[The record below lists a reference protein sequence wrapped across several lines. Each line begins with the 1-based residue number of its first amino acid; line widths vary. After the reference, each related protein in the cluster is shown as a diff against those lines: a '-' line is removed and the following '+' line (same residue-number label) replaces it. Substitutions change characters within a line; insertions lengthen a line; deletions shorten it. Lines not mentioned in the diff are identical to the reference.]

1 MLRIGVLRQWTLTN
15 KVMSFSYYEIY
26 TTSLRAFSSMG
37 FPYGADE
44 DAAYIIAW
52 LELNKFNALNSLV
65 NSIKVVDNK
74 YDGKINPNALN
85 NSSIDLNYSSLL
97 MKGPGLIDFYQSE
110 LDDKKDLHVTL
121 NNCPNPE
128 YLLPLLYRS
137 SKKIYYC
144 NAIWLNTNN
153 HIQFCE
159 VENNIMKIGIVS
171 NQKLVNKKQVR
182 IYFSNKQKI
191 HKKFNSISF
200 TITSKTIQ
208 DNLANGISPNENNWK
223 IISKL
228 AAKTFVPESEES
240 RIKGAGGSDDAND

>member
-1 MLRIGVLRQWTLTN
+1 
-15 KVMSFSYYEIY
+15 MSFSYYEVY

-52 LELNKFNALNSLV
+52 LELNKFNGLNSLV
-65 NSIKVVDNK
+65 HSIEVVDNK

-85 NSSIDLNYSSLL
+85 NSSLDLNYSSLL

-110 LDDKKDLHVTL
+110 LDDKKDLHLTL

-137 SKKIYYC
+137 SKKIHYS
-144 NAIWLNTNN
+144 NAIWLDTNN
-153 HIQFCE
+153 QIQCCE
-159 VENNIMKIGIVS
+159 INKNIMKIAKVS
-171 NQKLVNKKQVR
+171 NQELVDNKQVR
-182 IYFSNKQKI
+182 VFFSQKHKI
-191 HKKFNSISF
+191 RKKFDSVTC

-228 AAKTFVPESEES
+228 AARTFVPESEES

>member
-1 MLRIGVLRQWTLTN
+1 
-15 KVMSFSYYEIY
+15 MSFSYYEVY

-52 LELNKFNALNSLV
+52 LELNKFNGLNSLV
-65 NSIKVVDNK
+65 NSIEVVDNK

-85 NSSIDLNYSSLL
+85 NSSLDLNYSSLL

-110 LDDKKDLHVTL
+110 LDDKKDLYLTL

-137 SKKIYYC
+137 SKKIHYS
-144 NAIWLNTNN
+144 NAIWLDTNN
-153 HIQFCE
+153 QIQCCE
-159 VENNIMKIGIVS
+159 VNKNIMKIAKVS
-171 NQKLVNKKQVR
+171 NQELVDNKQVR
-182 IYFSNKQKI
+182 VFFSQKHKI
-191 HKKFNSISF
+191 RKKFDSVTC

-228 AAKTFVPESEES
+228 AARTFVPESEES

>member
-1 MLRIGVLRQWTLTN
+1 
-15 KVMSFSYYEIY
+15 MSFSYYEVY

-52 LELNKFNALNSLV
+52 LELNKFNGLNSLV
-65 NSIKVVDNK
+65 HSIEVVDNK

-85 NSSIDLNYSSLL
+85 NSSLDLNYSSLL

-110 LDDKKDLHVTL
+110 LDDKKDLHLTL
-121 NNCPNPE
+121 NNCSNPE

-137 SKKIYYC
+137 SKKIHYS
-144 NAIWLNTNN
+144 NAIWLDTNN
-153 HIQFCE
+153 QIQCCE
-159 VENNIMKIGIVS
+159 VNKNIMKIAKVS
-171 NQKLVNKKQVR
+171 NQELVDNKQVR
-182 IYFSNKQKI
+182 VFFSQKHKI
-191 HKKFNSISF
+191 RKKFDSVTC

-228 AAKTFVPESEES
+228 AARTFVPESEES

>member
-1 MLRIGVLRQWTLTN
+1 
-15 KVMSFSYYEIY
+15 MSFSYYEVY

-52 LELNKFNALNSLV
+52 LELNKFNGLNSLV
-65 NSIKVVDNK
+65 HSIEVVDNK

-85 NSSIDLNYSSLL
+85 NSSLDLNYSSLL

-110 LDDKKDLHVTL
+110 LDDKKDLHLTL
-121 NNCPNPE
+121 NNCSNPE

-137 SKKIYYC
+137 SKKINYS
-144 NAIWLNTNN
+144 NAIWLDTNN
-153 HIQFCE
+153 QIQCCE
-159 VENNIMKIGIVS
+159 VNKNIMKIAKVS
-171 NQKLVNKKQVR
+171 NQELVNNKQVR
-182 IYFSNKQKI
+182 VFFSQKHKI
-191 HKKFNSISF
+191 RKKFDSVTY

-228 AAKTFVPESEES
+228 AARTFVPESEES

>member
-1 MLRIGVLRQWTLTN
+1 
-15 KVMSFSYYEIY
+15 MSFSYYEVY

-52 LELNKFNALNSLV
+52 LELNKFNGLNSLV
-65 NSIKVVDNK
+65 NSIEVVDNK

-85 NSSIDLNYSSLL
+85 NSSLDLNYSSLL

-110 LDDKKDLHVTL
+110 LDDKKDLHLTL

-137 SKKIYYC
+137 SKKIYYS
-144 NAIWLNTNN
+144 NAIWLDTNN
-153 HIQFCE
+153 QIQCCE
-159 VENNIMKIGIVS
+159 VNKNIMKIAKVS
-171 NQKLVNKKQVR
+171 NQELVDKKQVR
-182 IYFSNKQKI
+182 IFFSHEHKI
-191 HKKFNSISF
+191 QKKFDSVTC
-200 TITSKTIQ
+200 TITSKKIQ
-208 DNLANGISPNENNWK
+208 DNLANGISPDENNWK

-228 AAKTFVPESEES
+228 AARTFVPESEES

>member
-1 MLRIGVLRQWTLTN
+1 
-15 KVMSFSYYEIY
+15 MSFSYYEVY

-52 LELNKFNALNSLV
+52 LELNKFNGLNSLV
-65 NSIKVVDNK
+65 NSIEVVDNK
-74 YDGKINPNALN
+74 YDGKINPNELN
-85 NSSIDLNYSSLL
+85 NSSLDLNYSSLL

-110 LDDKKDLHVTL
+110 LDDKKDLHLTL
-121 NNCPNPE
+121 NNCSNPE

-137 SKKIYYC
+137 SKKIHYS
-144 NAIWLNTNN
+144 NAIWLDTNN
-153 HIQFCE
+153 QIQCCE
-159 VENNIMKIGIVS
+159 VNKNIMKIAKVS
-171 NQKLVNKKQVR
+171 NQELVDNKQVR
-182 IYFSNKQKI
+182 VFFSQKHKI
-191 HKKFNSISF
+191 RKKFDSVTY

-228 AAKTFVPESEES
+228 AARTFVPESEES

>member
-1 MLRIGVLRQWTLTN
+1 
-15 KVMSFSYYEIY
+15 MSFSYYEVY

-52 LELNKFNALNSLV
+52 LELNKFNGLNSLV
-65 NSIKVVDNK
+65 NSIEVVDNK

-85 NSSIDLNYSSLL
+85 NSSLDLNYSSLL

-110 LDDKKDLHVTL
+110 LDDKKDLHLTL
-121 NNCPNPE
+121 NNCSNPE

-137 SKKIYYC
+137 SKKIHYS
-144 NAIWLNTNN
+144 NAIWLDTNN
-153 HIQFCE
+153 QIQCCE
-159 VENNIMKIGIVS
+159 VNKNIMKIAKVS
-171 NQKLVNKKQVR
+171 NQELVDNKQVR
-182 IYFSNKQKI
+182 VFFSQKHKI
-191 HKKFNSISF
+191 RKKFDSVTC
-200 TITSKTIQ
+200 TITSETIQ

-228 AAKTFVPESEES
+228 AARTFVPESEES

>member
-1 MLRIGVLRQWTLTN
+1 
-15 KVMSFSYYEIY
+15 MSFSYYEIY

-52 LELNKFNALNSLV
+52 LELNKFNGLNSLV
-65 NSIKVVDNK
+65 NSIEVVDNK

-85 NSSIDLNYSSLL
+85 NSSLDLNYSSLL

-110 LDDKKDLHVTL
+110 LDDKKDLYLTL

-137 SKKIYYC
+137 SKKIHYS
-144 NAIWLNTNN
+144 NAIWLDTNN
-153 HIQFCE
+153 QIQCCE
-159 VENNIMKIGIVS
+159 VNKNIMKIAKVS
-171 NQKLVNKKQVR
+171 NQELVDNKQVR
-182 IYFSNKQKI
+182 VFFSQKHKI
-191 HKKFNSISF
+191 RKKFYCVTC

-228 AAKTFVPESEES
+228 AARTFVPESEES

>member
-1 MLRIGVLRQWTLTN
+1 
-15 KVMSFSYYEIY
+15 MSFSYYEVY

-52 LELNKFNALNSLV
+52 LELNKFNGLNSLV
-65 NSIKVVDNK
+65 NSIEVVDNK

-85 NSSIDLNYSSLL
+85 NSSLDLNYSSLL

-110 LDDKKDLHVTL
+110 LDDKKDLHLTL
-121 NNCPNPE
+121 NNCSNPE

-137 SKKIYYC
+137 SKKIHYS
-144 NAIWLNTNN
+144 NAIWLDTNN
-153 HIQFCE
+153 QIQCCE
-159 VENNIMKIGIVS
+159 VNKNIMKIAKVS
-171 NQKLVNKKQVR
+171 NQELVDNKQVR
-182 IYFSNKQKI
+182 VFFSQKHKI
-191 HKKFNSISF
+191 RKKFDSVTC

-228 AAKTFVPESEES
+228 AARTFVPDSEES

>member
-1 MLRIGVLRQWTLTN
+1 
-15 KVMSFSYYEIY
+15 MSFSYYEVY

-52 LELNKFNALNSLV
+52 LELNKFNGLNSLA
-65 NSIKVVDNK
+65 NSIEVVDNK

-85 NSSIDLNYSSLL
+85 NSSLDLNYSSLL

-110 LDDKKDLHVTL
+110 LDDKKDLHLTL

-137 SKKIYYC
+137 SKKIHYS
-144 NAIWLNTNN
+144 NAIWLDTNN
-153 HIQFCE
+153 QIQCCE
-159 VENNIMKIGIVS
+159 VNKNIMKIAKVS
-171 NQKLVNKKQVR
+171 NQELVDNKQVR
-182 IYFSNKQKI
+182 VFFSQKHKI
-191 HKKFNSISF
+191 RKKFDSVTC
-200 TITSKTIQ
+200 TITSETIQ
-208 DNLANGISPNENNWK
+208 DNLANGISPNENNWE

-228 AAKTFVPESEES
+228 AARTFVPESEES

>member
-1 MLRIGVLRQWTLTN
+1 
-15 KVMSFSYYEIY
+15 MSFSYYEVY

-52 LELNKFNALNSLV
+52 LELNKFNGLNSLV
-65 NSIKVVDNK
+65 NSIEVVDNK

-85 NSSIDLNYSSLL
+85 NSSLDLNYSSLL

-110 LDDKKDLHVTL
+110 LVDKKDLHLTL
-121 NNCPNPE
+121 NNCSNPE

-137 SKKIYYC
+137 SKKIHYS
-144 NAIWLNTNN
+144 NAIWLDTNN
-153 HIQFCE
+153 QIQCCE
-159 VENNIMKIGIVS
+159 VNKNIMKIAKVS
-171 NQKLVNKKQVR
+171 NQELVDNKQVR
-182 IYFSNKQKI
+182 VFFSQKHKI
-191 HKKFNSISF
+191 RKKFDSVTC

-228 AAKTFVPESEES
+228 AARTFVPESEES

>member
-1 MLRIGVLRQWTLTN
+1 
-15 KVMSFSYYEIY
+15 MSFSYYEVY

-44 DAAYIIAW
+44 DAAYIISW
-52 LELNKFNALNSLV
+52 LELNKFNGLNSLV
-65 NSIKVVDNK
+65 NSIEAVDNK

-85 NSSIDLNYSSLL
+85 NSSLDLNYSSLL

-110 LDDKKDLHVTL
+110 LDDKKDLHLTL
-121 NNCPNPE
+121 NNCSNPE
-128 YLLPLLYRS
+128 YLFPLLYRS
-137 SKKIYYC
+137 SKKIHYS
-144 NAIWLNTNN
+144 NAIWLDTNN
-153 HIQFCE
+153 QIQCCE
-159 VENNIMKIGIVS
+159 VNKNIMKIAKVS
-171 NQKLVNKKQVR
+171 NQELVDNKQVR
-182 IYFSNKQKI
+182 VFFSQKHKI
-191 HKKFNSISF
+191 RKKFDSVTY

-228 AAKTFVPESEES
+228 AARTFVPESEES

>member
-1 MLRIGVLRQWTLTN
+1 
-15 KVMSFSYYEIY
+15 MSFSYYEVY

-52 LELNKFNALNSLV
+52 LELNKFNGLNSLV
-65 NSIKVVDNK
+65 HSIEVVDNK

-85 NSSIDLNYSSLL
+85 NSSLDLNYSSLL

-110 LDDKKDLHVTL
+110 LDDKKDLHLTL

-137 SKKIYYC
+137 SKKIHYS
-144 NAIWLNTNN
+144 NAIWLDTNN
-153 HIQFCE
+153 QIQCCE
-159 VENNIMKIGIVS
+159 VNKNIMKIAKVS
-171 NQKLVNKKQVR
+171 NQELVDNKQVR
-182 IYFSNKQKI
+182 VFFSQKHKI
-191 HKKFNSISF
+191 RKKFDSVTY

-228 AAKTFVPESEES
+228 AARTFVPESEES

>member
-1 MLRIGVLRQWTLTN
+1 
-15 KVMSFSYYEIY
+15 MSFSYYEVY

-52 LELNKFNALNSLV
+52 LELNKFNGLNSLV
-65 NSIKVVDNK
+65 NSIEVVDNK

-85 NSSIDLNYSSLL
+85 NSSLDLNYSSLL
-97 MKGPGLIDFYQSE
+97 MKGTGLIDFYQSE
-110 LDDKKDLHVTL
+110 LGDKKDLHVTL

-137 SKKIYYC
+137 SKKIYYS
-144 NAIWLNTNN
+144 NAIWLDTNN
-153 HIQFCE
+153 QIQFCE
-159 VENNIMKIGIVS
+159 VKKNIMKIAKVP
-171 NQKLVNKKQVR
+171 NQELVDKKQVR
-182 IYFSNKQKI
+182 IFFSHEHKI
-191 HKKFNSISF
+191 QKKFDSVTC

-228 AAKTFVPESEES
+228 ADRTLVPESEES

>member
-1 MLRIGVLRQWTLTN
+1 
-15 KVMSFSYYEIY
+15 MSFSYYEVY

-52 LELNKFNALNSLV
+52 LELNKFNGLNSLV
-65 NSIKVVDNK
+65 NSIEVVENK

-85 NSSIDLNYSSLL
+85 NSSLDLNYSSLL

-110 LDDKKDLHVTL
+110 LDDKKDLHLTL
-121 NNCPNPE
+121 NNCSNPE

-137 SKKIYYC
+137 SKKIHYS
-144 NAIWLNTNN
+144 NAIWLDTNN
-153 HIQFCE
+153 QIQCCE
-159 VENNIMKIGIVS
+159 VNKNIMKIAKVS
-171 NQKLVNKKQVR
+171 NQELVDNKQVR
-182 IYFSNKQKI
+182 VFFSQKHKI
-191 HKKFNSISF
+191 RKKFDSVTC

-228 AAKTFVPESEES
+228 AARTFVPESEES

>member
-1 MLRIGVLRQWTLTN
+1 
-15 KVMSFSYYEIY
+15 MSFSYYEVY

-52 LELNKFNALNSLV
+52 LELNKFNGLNSLV
-65 NSIKVVDNK
+65 NSIEVVDNK

-85 NSSIDLNYSSLL
+85 NSSLDLNYSSLL

-128 YLLPLLYRS
+128 YLLPLLFRS
-137 SKKIYYC
+137 SKKIFYC
-144 NAIWLNTNN
+144 NALWLDTNSL
-153 HIQFCE
+153 IQFCE
-159 VENNIMKIGIVS
+159 VKNNIMKIGITS
-171 NQKLVNKKQVR
+171 NQEPINKKQVR
-182 IYFSNKQKI
+182 IYISNEHKFQ
-191 HKKFNSISF
+191 KKFESITC
-200 TITSKTIQ
+200 TITPKTIQ
-208 DNLANGISPNENNWK
+208 DNLANGISPDENNWK

-228 AAKTFVPESEES
+228 AARTFVPESEES

>member
-1 MLRIGVLRQWTLTN
+1 
-15 KVMSFSYYEIY
+15 MSFSYYEVY

-44 DAAYIIAW
+44 DAAYIISW
-52 LELNKFNALNSLV
+52 LELNKFNGLNSLV
-65 NSIKVVDNK
+65 HSIEVVDNK

-85 NSSIDLNYSSLL
+85 NSSLDLNYSSLL

-110 LDDKKDLHVTL
+110 LDDKKDLHLTL

-137 SKKIYYC
+137 SKKIHYS
-144 NAIWLNTNN
+144 NAIWLDTNN
-153 HIQFCE
+153 QIQCCE
-159 VENNIMKIGIVS
+159 VNKNIMKIAKVS
-171 NQKLVNKKQVR
+171 NQELVDNKQVR
-182 IYFSNKQKI
+182 VFFSQKHKI
-191 HKKFNSISF
+191 RKKFDSVTY

-208 DNLANGISPNENNWK
+208 DNLANGISLNENNWK

-228 AAKTFVPESEES
+228 AARTFVPESEES

>member
-1 MLRIGVLRQWTLTN
+1 
-15 KVMSFSYYEIY
+15 MSFSYYEVY

-44 DAAYIIAW
+44 DAAYIISW
-52 LELNKFNALNSLV
+52 LELNKFNGLNSLV
-65 NSIKVVDNK
+65 HSIEVVDNK

-85 NSSIDLNYSSLL
+85 NSSLDLNYSSLL

-110 LDDKKDLHVTL
+110 LDHKKDLYLTL
-121 NNCPNPE
+121 NNCSNPE

-137 SKKIYYC
+137 SKKIYYS
-144 NAIWLNTNN
+144 NAIWLDTNN
-153 HIQFCE
+153 QIQCCE
-159 VENNIMKIGIVS
+159 VNKNIMKIAKVS
-171 NQKLVNKKQVR
+171 NQELVNNKQVR
-182 IYFSNKQKI
+182 VFFSQKHKI
-191 HKKFNSISF
+191 RKKFDSVTY

-228 AAKTFVPESEES
+228 AARTFVPESEES

>member
-1 MLRIGVLRQWTLTN
+1 
-15 KVMSFSYYEIY
+15 MSFSYYEVY

-52 LELNKFNALNSLV
+52 LELNKFNGLNSLV
-65 NSIKVVDNK
+65 NSIEEVDNK

-85 NSSIDLNYSSLL
+85 NSSLDLNYSSLL

-110 LDDKKDLHVTL
+110 LDDKKDLHLTL
-121 NNCPNPE
+121 NNCSNPE

-137 SKKIYYC
+137 SKKIHYS
-144 NAIWLNTNN
+144 NAIWLDTNN
-153 HIQFCE
+153 QIQCCE
-159 VENNIMKIGIVS
+159 VNKNIMKIAKVS
-171 NQKLVNKKQVR
+171 NQELVDNKQVR
-182 IYFSNKQKI
+182 VFFSQKHKI
-191 HKKFNSISF
+191 RKKFDSVTY

-228 AAKTFVPESEES
+228 AARTFVPESEES

>member
-1 MLRIGVLRQWTLTN
+1 
-15 KVMSFSYYEIY
+15 MSFSYYEVY

-52 LELNKFNALNSLV
+52 LELNKFNGLNSLV
-65 NSIKVVDNK
+65 NSIEVVDNK

-85 NSSIDLNYSSLL
+85 NSSLDLNYSSLL

-110 LDDKKDLHVTL
+110 LDDKKDLHLTL
-121 NNCPNPE
+121 NNCSNPE

-137 SKKIYYC
+137 SKKIHYS
-144 NAIWLNTNN
+144 NAIWLDTNN
-153 HIQFCE
+153 QIQCCE
-159 VENNIMKIGIVS
+159 VRKNIMKIAKVS
-171 NQKLVNKKQVR
+171 NQELVDNKQVR
-182 IYFSNKQKI
+182 VFFSQKHKIRKKIYSVTC
-191 HKKFNSISF
+191 

-228 AAKTFVPESEES
+228 AARTFVPESEES

>member
-1 MLRIGVLRQWTLTN
+1 
-15 KVMSFSYYEIY
+15 MSFSYYEVY

-52 LELNKFNALNSLV
+52 LELNKFNGLNSLV
-65 NSIKVVDNK
+65 NSIEVVDNK

-85 NSSIDLNYSSLL
+85 NSSLDLNYSSLL

-110 LDDKKDLHVTL
+110 LDDKKDLHLTL

-137 SKKIYYC
+137 SKKIHYS
-144 NAIWLNTNN
+144 NAIWLDTNN
-153 HIQFCE
+153 QIQCCE
-159 VENNIMKIGIVS
+159 VNKNIMKIAKVS
-171 NQKLVNKKQVR
+171 NQELVDNKQVR
-182 IYFSNKQKI
+182 VFFSQKHKI
-191 HKKFNSISF
+191 RKKFDSVTC

-228 AAKTFVPESEES
+228 AARTFVPESEES

>member
-1 MLRIGVLRQWTLTN
+1 
-15 KVMSFSYYEIY
+15 MSFSYYEVY

-52 LELNKFNALNSLV
+52 LELNKFNGLNSLV
-65 NSIKVVDNK
+65 NSIEVVDNK

-85 NSSIDLNYSSLL
+85 NSSLDLNYSSLL

-110 LDDKKDLHVTL
+110 LDDKKDLHLTL
-121 NNCPNPE
+121 NNCSNPE

-137 SKKIYYC
+137 SKKIHYS
-144 NAIWLNTNN
+144 NAIWLDTNN
-153 HIQFCE
+153 QIQCCE
-159 VENNIMKIGIVS
+159 VNKNIMKITKVS
-171 NQKLVNKKQVR
+171 NQELVDNKQVR
-182 IYFSNKQKI
+182 IFFSQEHKI
-191 HKKFNSISF
+191 RKKFYSVTC

-228 AAKTFVPESEES
+228 AARTFVPESEES

>member
-1 MLRIGVLRQWTLTN
+1 
-15 KVMSFSYYEIY
+15 MSFSYYEVY

-52 LELNKFNALNSLV
+52 LELNKFNGLNSLV
-65 NSIKVVDNK
+65 NSIEVVDNK

-85 NSSIDLNYSSLL
+85 NSSLDLNYSSLL

-110 LDDKKDLHVTL
+110 LGNKKDLHLTL

-137 SKKIYYC
+137 SKKIHYS
-144 NAIWLNTNN
+144 NAIWLDTNN
-153 HIQFCE
+153 QIQCCE
-159 VENNIMKIGIVS
+159 VNKNIMKIAKVS
-171 NQKLVNKKQVR
+171 NQELVDNKQVR
-182 IYFSNKQKI
+182 VFFSQKHKI
-191 HKKFNSISF
+191 RKKFDSVTC

-228 AAKTFVPESEES
+228 AARTFVPESEES

>member
-1 MLRIGVLRQWTLTN
+1 
-15 KVMSFSYYEIY
+15 MSFSYYEVY

-52 LELNKFNALNSLV
+52 LELNKFNGLNSLV
-65 NSIKVVDNK
+65 NSIEVVDNK

-85 NSSIDLNYSSLL
+85 NSSLDLNYSSLL

-110 LDDKKDLHVTL
+110 LDDKKDLHLTL
-121 NNCPNPE
+121 NNCSNPE

-137 SKKIYYC
+137 SKKIHYS
-144 NAIWLNTNN
+144 NVIWLDTNN
-153 HIQFCE
+153 QIQCCE
-159 VENNIMKIGIVS
+159 VNKNIMKIAKVS
-171 NQKLVNKKQVR
+171 NQELVDNKQVR
-182 IYFSNKQKI
+182 VFFSQENKI
-191 HKKFNSISF
+191 RKKFDSVTC

-228 AAKTFVPESEES
+228 AARTFVPESEES

>member
-1 MLRIGVLRQWTLTN
+1 
-15 KVMSFSYYEIY
+15 MSFSYYEVY

-52 LELNKFNALNSLV
+52 LELNKFNGLNSLV
-65 NSIKVVDNK
+65 NSIEVVDNK

-85 NSSIDLNYSSLL
+85 NSSLDLNYSSLL

-110 LDDKKDLHVTL
+110 LDDKKDLHLTL
-121 NNCPNPE
+121 NNCSNPE

-137 SKKIYYC
+137 SKKIYYS
-144 NAIWLNTNN
+144 NAIWLDTNN
-153 HIQFCE
+153 QIQCCE
-159 VENNIMKIGIVS
+159 VNKNIMKIAKVS
-171 NQKLVNKKQVR
+171 NQELVDNKQVR
-182 IYFSNKQKI
+182 VFFSQKHKI
-191 HKKFNSISF
+191 RKKFDSVTC

-228 AAKTFVPESEES
+228 AARTFVPESEES

>member
-1 MLRIGVLRQWTLTN
+1 
-15 KVMSFSYYEIY
+15 MSFSYYEVY

-52 LELNKFNALNSLV
+52 LELNKFNGLNSLV
-65 NSIKVVDNK
+65 NSIEVVDNK

-85 NSSIDLNYSSLL
+85 NSSLDLNYSSLL

-110 LDDKKDLHVTL
+110 LDDKKDLHLTL

-137 SKKIYYC
+137 SKKIHYS
-144 NAIWLNTNN
+144 NAIWLDTNN
-153 HIQFCE
+153 QIQCCE
-159 VENNIMKIGIVS
+159 VNKNIMKIAKVS
-171 NQKLVNKKQVR
+171 NQELVDNKQVR
-182 IYFSNKQKI
+182 VFFSQKHKI
-191 HKKFNSISF
+191 RKKFDSVTC

-208 DNLANGISPNENNWK
+208 DNLANGISPYENNWK

-228 AAKTFVPESEES
+228 AARTFVPESEES

>member
-1 MLRIGVLRQWTLTN
+1 
-15 KVMSFSYYEIY
+15 MSFSYYEVY

-52 LELNKFNALNSLV
+52 LELNKFNGLNSLV
-65 NSIKVVDNK
+65 NSIEVVDNK

-85 NSSIDLNYSSLL
+85 NSSLDLNYSSLL

-110 LDDKKDLHVTL
+110 LDDKKDLHLTL
-121 NNCPNPE
+121 NNCSNPE

-137 SKKIYYC
+137 SKKIHYS
-144 NAIWLNTNN
+144 NAIWLDTNN
-153 HIQFCE
+153 QIQCCE
-159 VENNIMKIGIVS
+159 VNKNIMKIAKVS
-171 NQKLVNKKQVR
+171 NQELADNKQVR
-182 IYFSNKQKI
+182 VFFSQKHKI
-191 HKKFNSISF
+191 RKKFDSVTC

-228 AAKTFVPESEES
+228 AARTFVPESEES